1 MITNCVDGA
10 RCSFQRPDCRTFSR
24 ARAANTGSCG
34 ASFLT
39 LVGSEWRRQ
48 VRLDHPMSPS
58 PAPRVATHQRS
69 GSSIARNR
77 RLSCLLRQ
85 GFLVLTLAGPG
96 QNGVSRIVQPGQTKQ
111 PARVAGSP
119 PSTSPLC
126 SPKFGLK
133 SGTQPRAGT
142 SSHRTRLYG
151 VSSK

>member
-24 ARAANTGSCG
+24 PRAANTGSCG

-48 VRLDHPMSPS
+48 VRSAHPMSPS

-77 RLSCLLRQ
+77 RLSCLLGQ
-85 GFLVLTLAGPG
+85 GFLVLTLAGPAKRRFKYCATG
-96 QNGVSRIVQPGQTKQ
+96 PNQVARPSRRVTPVHLSTLQPKIRTQVWD
-111 PARVAGSP
+111 PAPGWDPYQR
-119 PSTSPLC
+119 
-126 SPKFGLK
+126 
-133 SGTQPRAGT
+133 RW
-142 SSHRTRLYG
+142 Y
-151 VSSK
+151 SKVRHL